1 MLPNRLSHI
10 KLHTFL
16 IPLTCPVTNPLHV
29 VPFVRCSDSYK
40 IEGCWVEECALACCV
55 GRTFWVMLGLW
66 ILWPIKSKQRPGSS
80 GVCPH
85 LYLWGSVASYQFL
98 IMHGVRPW
106 VQTSVSGNRPLMKKK
121 KIGCCYAGSPSQ
133 NLSFLSHTLSSSLTV
148 SLSALSPCWDWVL
161 RHAKVKLSHC
171 AQRMSVKARLTCL

>member
-10 KLHTFL
+10 KLHPFL
-16 IPLTCPVTNPLHV
+16 IPLTCPVTNLLHV
-29 VPFVRCSDSYK
+29 VPFIRCSDSYK

-121 KIGCCYAGSPSQ
+121 KIIKNWLLLCRKPFTEPLFS
-133 NLSFLSHTLSSSLTV
+133 LTHTLFIPHCLSICPLSLLRLSSPT
-148 SLSALSPCWDWVL
+148 
-161 RHAKVKLSHC
+161 R
-171 AQRMSVKARLTCL
+171 QG